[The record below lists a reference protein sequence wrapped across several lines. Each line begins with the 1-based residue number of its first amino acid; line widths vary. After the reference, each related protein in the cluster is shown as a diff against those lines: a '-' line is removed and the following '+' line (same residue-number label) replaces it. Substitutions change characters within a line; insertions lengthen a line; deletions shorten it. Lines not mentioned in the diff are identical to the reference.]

1 MGCMLPDKKLTPV
14 MEEKPAAVKE
24 AEEVF
29 TDAVGEYPDENV
41 ENRAKFYLGAAR
53 TQLTAAW
60 HTLREATDL
69 ARRSQPGSDLEVL
82 EVTGYPE
89 DWSSEALDTLSAR
102 VNAEHEKIIKGE
114 VKANEDVPQTDGA
127 GDKDVEQ
134 AKGKS
139 PRA

>member
-1 MGCMLPDKKLTPV
+1 MGCILPDKRLTPV

-41 ENRAKFYLGAAR
+41 ENRARFYLGAAR

-60 HTLREATDL
+60 RTLREATDL

-82 EVTGYPE
+82 EVTGYPK
-89 DWSSEALDTLSAR
+89 DWSSEALDTLNAQL
-102 VNAEHEKIIKGE
+102 NAEHEKIIKEE
-114 VKANEDVPQTDGA
+114 VKVDEDDPQTDGA
-127 GDKDVEQ
+127 GDKNVGQ
-134 AKGKS
+134 AEGES